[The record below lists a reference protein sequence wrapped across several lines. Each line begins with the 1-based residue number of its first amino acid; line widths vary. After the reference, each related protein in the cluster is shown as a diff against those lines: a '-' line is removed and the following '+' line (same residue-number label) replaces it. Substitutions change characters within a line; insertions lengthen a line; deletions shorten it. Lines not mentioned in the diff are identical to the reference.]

1 MARQGDLFS
10 LSELM
15 SQCTPLA
22 TPPLLQRQLSDWQ
35 RRLAAFQ
42 APLLSSD
49 AASMVQQGQLFTGSA
64 GLDPEHNAA
73 HFNPLNLQPQ
83 PLSFWRWPSPGHH
96 GAALYF
102 VLDRP
107 EQLTLPLLLYVG
119 ETARAE
125 QRWKGE
131 HDCKAYLAAYGDA
144 LHKAGLS
151 SRLSI
156 CFWSDVPTETRARRR
171 LERALIQRWQP
182 PFNKETRGRWATPFQ
197 TDPG

>member
-1 MARQGDLFS
+1 M
-10 LSELM
+10 
-15 SQCTPLA
+15 TP
-22 TPPLLQRQLSDWQ
+22 SD
-35 RRLAAFQ
+35 
-42 APLLSSD
+42 
-49 AASMVQQGQLFTGSA
+49 T
-64 GLDPEHNAA
+64 
-73 HFNPLNLQPQ
+73 
-83 PLSFWRWPSPGHH
+83 PSPTPRGGLLPAPWGPIHAVLVVVMVIY
-96 GAALYF
+96 GVAWEAAWDPIREGSL
-102 VLDRP
+102 LER
-107 EQLTLPLLLYVG
+107 LTLPLLLYVG

-197 TDPG
+197 TEPG